1 MSIEL
6 ENIEKRLIKLENFYK
21 KNYISQIVL
30 ILVFTL
36 FILTLF
42 ANSSLNDKIGHFV
55 KEKTLIEDK
64 NGSIITSSKPVL
76 LRDENGT
83 KHYLRDSTSIY
94 YSFFILLA
102 LILIVLSFANRRY
115 SDIEHEE

>member
-36 FILTLF
+36 FILALF

-55 KEKTLIEDK
+55 KETIVTHDK
-64 NGSIITSSKPVL
+64 NYSIITSSKLVEIG
-76 LRDENGT
+76 D
-83 KHYLRDSTSIY
+83 KDKQIYLRDSTYIY
-94 YSFFILLA
+94 YGFLLLIA
-102 LILIVLSFANRRY
+102 LIIIIIPFNHIEYR
-115 SDIEHEE
+115 DIEDD